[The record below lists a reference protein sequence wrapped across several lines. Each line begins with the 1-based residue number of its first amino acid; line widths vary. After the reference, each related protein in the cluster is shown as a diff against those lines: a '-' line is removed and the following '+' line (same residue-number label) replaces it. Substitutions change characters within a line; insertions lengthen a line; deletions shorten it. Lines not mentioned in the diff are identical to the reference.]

1 MSETFRRCSVAFLFL
16 FFLVAPPSVVTG
28 QEAPAIVGPKELARI
43 VPAGF
48 YFQGQS
54 GPTQMRNAAA
64 ARLAA
69 NRLVIAGLVDT
80 SGYASDV
87 RARYEG
93 FLITDS
99 PINVGG
105 QALGTG
111 AYGFGFSSDGKLTIL
126 DVSGKELLSVA
137 AQSDKGLKR
146 PRPLMMT
153 RAADGVRLYSGRNY
167 VIVAAQ

>member
-1 MSETFRRCSVAFLFL
+1 MSEAFRRCSVTLLCLLFTVG
-16 FFLVAPPSVVTG
+16 FGAVATG
-28 QEAPAIVGPKELARI
+28 QEAPAVVGAKEMARV
-43 VPAGF
+43 VPTSF

-80 SGYASDV
+80 SGYSSDV
-87 RARYEG
+87 RGRYEG
-93 FLITDS
+93 FFITDS
-99 PINVGG
+99 PVSING

-111 AYGFGFSSDGKLTIL
+111 AYGFGFSSDGKMTVL
-126 DVSGKELLSVA
+126 DISGKEVLSVA

-146 PRPLMMT
+146 PRPLMMSK
-153 RAADGVRLYSGRNY
+153 AADGVRLYSGRNY
-167 VIVAAQ
+167 VVVAAQ

>member
-1 MSETFRRCSVAFLFL
+1 MSETFRRCSATLLCLLFTVALAA
-16 FFLVAPPSVVTG
+16 VAAG
-28 QEAPAIVGPKELARI
+28 QEAPAVVGAKEMARI
-43 VPAGF
+43 VPTSF

-93 FLITDS
+93 FFITDS
-99 PINVGG
+99 PVSING

-111 AYGFGFSSDGKLTIL
+111 AYGFGFSSDGKMTVL
-126 DVSGKELLSVA
+126 DISGKEVLSVA
-137 AQSDKGLKR
+137 AQSDKSLKG

-153 RAADGVRLYSGRNY
+153 KAADGLRLYSGRNY
-167 VIVAAQ
+167 VVVAAQ

>member
-1 MSETFRRCSVAFLFL
+1 MTETFHRCSVALL
-16 FFLVAPPSVVTG
+16 SLLSLIALQAVAAG
-28 QEAPAIVGPKELARI
+28 QATPTVLADKELARV
-43 VPAGF
+43 VPTSF

-93 FLITDS
+93 FFITDS
-99 PINVGG
+99 PVSVGG
-105 QALGTG
+105 QSLATG
-111 AYGFGFSSDGKLTIL
+111 AYGFGFSSDGKMTIL
-126 DVSGKELLSVA
+126 DISGKEVLSVA
-137 AQSDKGLKR
+137 GQSDKDLKR
-146 PRPLMMT
+146 PRPLMMSN
-153 RAADGVRLYSGRNY
+153 AGDGLRLYSGRNY

>member
-1 MSETFRRCSVAFLFL
+1 MSTTVRRCKVALL
-16 FFLVAPPSVVTG
+16 SILILSAVQAVAAG
-28 QEAPAIVGPKELARI
+28 QDAPAILAAKDLTRV
-43 VPAGF
+43 VPSSF

-64 ARLAA
+64 ARLGA

-93 FLITDS
+93 FFITDS
-99 PINVGG
+99 PISVGG
-105 QALGTG
+105 QSLGVG
-111 AYGFGFSSDGKLTIL
+111 AYGFGFSSDGKMSVL
-126 DVSGKELLSVA
+126 DISGKELLTVT
-137 AQSDKGLKR
+137 AQNDKGMRR

-153 RAADGVRLYSGRNY
+153 KAADGLRLYSGRNY
-167 VIVAAQ
+167 VVIAAQ

>member
-1 MSETFRRCSVAFLFL
+1 MLKTSRRCSVTLLCLLFMAAL
-16 FFLVAPPSVVTG
+16 QAVVTG
-28 QEAPAIVGPKELARI
+28 QETPAVVGAKELARI
-43 VPAGF
+43 VPASF

-69 NRLVIAGLVDT
+69 DRLVIAGLVDT

-93 FLITDS
+93 FFITDS
-99 PINVGG
+99 PVSIGG

-111 AYGFGFSSDGKLTIL
+111 AYGFGFSTDGKLTIS
-126 DVSGKELLSVA
+126 DISGKEVLAVA
-137 AQSDKGLKR
+137 AQSDKSLKR
-146 PRPLMMT
+146 PPPLMMT
-153 RAADGVRLYSGRNY
+153 KAADGVRLYSGRNY

>member
-1 MSETFRRCSVAFLFL
+1 MSETFRRCSITLLSLLFL
-16 FFLVAPPSVVTG
+16 IALQSVVIG
-28 QEAPAIVGPKELARI
+28 QDTPAIVAAKDLPRI
-43 VPAGF
+43 VPTSF

-64 ARLAA
+64 ARLGA

-87 RARYEG
+87 RAKYEG
-93 FLITDS
+93 FFITDS
-99 PINVGG
+99 PVSVGG
-105 QALGTG
+105 QSLAVG
-111 AYGFGFSSDGKLTIL
+111 AYGFGFSSDGKLTIF
-126 DVSGKELLSVA
+126 DISGKQMLSVA

-153 RAADGVRLYSGRNY
+153 KAADGVRLYSGRNY
-167 VIVAAQ
+167 VVVAAQ

>member
-1 MSETFRRCSVAFLFL
+1 MSETFRRCSITLLSLLFL
-16 FFLVAPPSVVTG
+16 IALQSVVIG
-28 QEAPAIVGPKELARI
+28 QDTPAIVAAKDLTRV
-43 VPAGF
+43 VPTSF

-64 ARLAA
+64 ARLGA

-87 RARYEG
+87 RSRYEG

-99 PINVGG
+99 AVSVGG
-105 QALGTG
+105 QSLAVG
-111 AYGFGFSSDGKLTIL
+111 AYGFGFSSDGKMSIL
-126 DVSGKELLSVA
+126 DISGKELLTVTT
-137 AQSDKGLKR
+137 QNDKGKKG

-153 RAADGVRLYSGRNY
+153 KAADGVRLYSGRNY
-167 VIVAAQ
+167 VVISAQ